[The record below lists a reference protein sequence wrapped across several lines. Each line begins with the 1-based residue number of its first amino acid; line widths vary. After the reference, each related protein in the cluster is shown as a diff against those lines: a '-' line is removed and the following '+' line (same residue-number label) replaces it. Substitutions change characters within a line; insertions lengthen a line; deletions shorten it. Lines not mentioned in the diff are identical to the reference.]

1 MATWCTARQAYVR
14 PSWPFARGGRVT
26 ARATRSARVHAMRP
40 RRRAAV
46 APGRSRS
53 DLKILPLPSTDM
65 MVKMRP
71 KERAALKSGP
81 SLIGACTRPLGRAAW
96 EALAVLKPLLLFGA
110 VRVYG
115 KGEIHVMVFA

>member
-1 MATWCTARQAYVR
+1 
-14 PSWPFARGGRVT
+14 
-26 ARATRSARVHAMRP
+26 
-40 RRRAAV
+40 
-46 APGRSRS
+46 
-53 DLKILPLPSTDM
+53 M

-81 SLIGACTRPLGRAAW
+81 SLIGVCTRPLGRAAW
-96 EALAVLKPLLLFGA
+96 EALAVLKPLLLFGS